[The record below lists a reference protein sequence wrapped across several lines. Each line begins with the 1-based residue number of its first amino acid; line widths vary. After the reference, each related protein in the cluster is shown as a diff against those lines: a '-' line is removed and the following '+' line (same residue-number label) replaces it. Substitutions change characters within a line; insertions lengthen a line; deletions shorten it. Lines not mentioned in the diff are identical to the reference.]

1 MAVVEL
7 EGKMMSGTLGA
18 TSPPG
23 AAEVD
28 RLLKRNYVLLVRGFL
43 LRLVLFGA
51 LSATP
56 VVLSRTG
63 TWDSPVLAVLT
74 VAGVLGF
81 VLMAYRF
88 PFALLSLGRCRRVL
102 REYPLE
108 FRSGMSKK
116 SESRTKYGT
125 VFTVRVKADE
135 RGRSPLM
142 RAVDALER
150 HRWPES
156 AEDGVWF
163 AGDLPFGGV
172 VVVPGSDT
180 LLVVRPEDWD
190 KFAEERQQAGP
201 DRIDRARRTCLAK
214 RVR

>member
-1 MAVVEL
+1 MVEL
-7 EGKMMSGTLGA
+7 EGKKMSDTLGA

-23 AAEVD
+23 VVEVG
-28 RLLKRNYVLLVRGFL
+28 RLLKRNYLLLIQGVV
-43 LRLVLFGA
+43 LRLVVFGA
-51 LSATP
+51 LCAAP
-56 VVLSRTG
+56 VVLSKTG
-63 TWDSPVLAVLT
+63 TWDSPVLSVLS
-74 VAGVLGF
+74 VAGVMGF
-81 VLMAYRF
+81 VLMTYRF

-116 SESRTKYGT
+116 IESRTKYGT
-125 VFTVRVKADE
+125 VFTVRVKAEE
-135 RGRSPLM
+135 RGRSPLL
-142 RAVDALER
+142 RAADALER
-150 HRWPES
+150 HRWPKG

-190 KFAEERQQAGP
+190 KFAAEREQAGP
-201 DRIDRARRTCLAK
+201 DRIERARRTRLAK

>member
-1 MAVVEL
+1 
-7 EGKMMSGTLGA
+7 MSDTLGA
-18 TSPPG
+18 ANPPD
-23 AAEVD
+23 AMEVS
-28 RLLKRNYVLLVRGFL
+28 RLLKRNYSLLIKGIL
-43 LRLVLFGA
+43 LRFVLCGA
-51 LSATP
+51 LCATP
-56 VVLSRTG
+56 VVLAQTG
-63 TWDSPVLAVLT
+63 TWDSPVLAVLS

-88 PFALLSLGRCRRVL
+88 PFAFLSLSRCRRVL
-102 REYPLE
+102 QEYPLE
-108 FRSGMSKK
+108 FRPGMSKK

-125 VFTVRVKADE
+125 VFTVRVKAYE

-150 HRWPES
+150 HRWPEG

-172 VVVPGSDT
+172 VVVPSSDT

-190 KFAEERQQAGP
+190 KFAPEREQADP
-201 DRIDRARRTCLAK
+201 DRIAKAKRARLAK

>member
-1 MAVVEL
+1 MNPPDAVEM
-7 EGKMMSGTLGA
+7 G
-18 TSPPG
+18 
-23 AAEVD
+23 
-28 RLLKRNYVLLVRGFL
+28 RLLKRNYSLLIRGML
-43 LRLVLFGA
+43 LRLVVFGA
-51 LSATP
+51 LCATP
-56 VVLSRTG
+56 VLLSKTG
-63 TWDSPVLAVLT
+63 TWDSPVLGLLS
-74 VAGVLGF
+74 VAGVLGL
-81 VLMAYRF
+81 VLMTYRF
-88 PFALLSLGRCRRVL
+88 PFAFLSLRRCRGVL
-102 REYPLE
+102 QEYPLE
-108 FRSGMSKK
+108 FRPSMTKK

-125 VFTVRVKADE
+125 VFTVRVQAHE

-150 HRWPES
+150 HRWPVG

-190 KFAEERQQAGP
+190 KFATEREQADP
-201 DRIDRARRTCLAK
+201 HRIEKANRTRLAK